1 MKKYLLLFIYIIICF
16 FIDISILDNNLNP
29 NSIIDLLFLNF
40 SFFDKY
46 GIDKLNF
53 QLIIH
58 FYFLYILILNIFI
71 SNFNE
76 IASFLKLVIYRNGT
90 YKTLRSV
97 IFNNTAR
104 LLIIILFINIIIIF
118 QLFIYNITFNNYLL
132 TFLILNLYLIR
143 YFIIIIF
150 IIINQYL
157 CSIKNTFSKALVKNS
172 LLTLLII
179 LIDSFLE
186 LNIITFS
193 NNLYIE
199 SIYLIIYIL
208 LFIISLE
215 LIKLKIKNGGINDNT
230 R

>member
-104 LLIIILFINIIIIF
+104 LLIIILFGV
-118 QLFIYNITFNNYLL
+118 
-132 TFLILNLYLIR
+132 R
-143 YFIIIIF
+143 
-150 IIINQYL
+150 
-157 CSIKNTFSKALVKNS
+157 
-172 LLTLLII
+172 
-179 LIDSFLE
+179 ID
-186 LNIITFS
+186 I
-193 NNLYIE
+193 
-199 SIYLIIYIL
+199 
-208 LFIISLE
+208 
-215 LIKLKIKNGGINDNT
+215 
-230 R
+230 